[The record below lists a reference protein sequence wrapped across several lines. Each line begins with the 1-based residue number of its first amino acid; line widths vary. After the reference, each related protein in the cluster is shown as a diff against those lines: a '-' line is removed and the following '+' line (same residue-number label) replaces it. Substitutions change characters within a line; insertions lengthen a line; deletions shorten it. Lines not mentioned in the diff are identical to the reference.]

1 MRLSVVIISLILFF
15 GSVWAQDT
23 ISFQG
28 KRIPHITIQNA
39 KGNNY
44 NTAEMSNDGK
54 PFVVVFWKT
63 CCKPPI
69 KELSALNDLYEDWK
83 KETGVKI
90 YAVAIDD
97 ARSSKTVKPFVDGQ
111 SWEFEVLLDVNQD
124 LKRSMNVYG
133 VPHTFVLNGQ
143 GEIVGQK
150 LLYSEGDENDILEMI
165 RKTLP
170 IIKPK

>member
-1 MRLSVVIISLILFF
+1 M
-15 GSVWAQDT
+15 
-23 ISFQG
+23 
-28 KRIPHITIQNA
+28 
-39 KGNNY
+39 
-44 NTAEMSNDGK
+44 
-54 PFVVVFWKT
+54 
-63 CCKPPI
+63 
-69 KELSALNDLYEDWK
+69 
-83 KETGVKI
+83 KI

-150 LLYSEGDENDILEMI
+150 LLYSEGDENDIYEMI
-165 RKTLP
+165 LKAS
-170 IIKPK
+170 PKK

>member
-1 MRLSVVIISLILFF
+1 MRLTVVIVFLFLF
-15 GSVWAQDT
+15 PVFVLAQDT
-23 ISFQG
+23 TTFQG
-28 KRIPHITIQNA
+28 KRIPHVTIQNA

-54 PFVVVFWKT
+54 PFVIVFWKT

-97 ARSSKTVKPFVDGQ
+97 VRSSKTVKPFVDGQ

-124 LKRSMNVYG
+124 LKRSMNVNG

-150 LLYSEGDENDILEMI
+150 LLYSEGDENDIYNMI
-165 RKTLP
+165 LKASQ
-170 IIKPK
+170 KK

>member
-1 MRLSVVIISLILFF
+1 MRLNVAIISLILFPI
-15 GSVWAQDT
+15 SVWAQDT
-23 ISFQG
+23 ITIQG
-28 KRIPHITIQNA
+28 KRIPQVMIQNA

-44 NTAEMSNDGK
+44 NTEEMSNDGK

-63 CCKPPI
+63 CRKPPI

-150 LLYSEGDENDILEMI
+150 LLYSEGDENDIYEMI
-165 RKTLP
+165 LKAS
-170 IIKPK
+170 PKK

>member
-1 MRLSVVIISLILFF
+1 MRLNVAIIYLIIFPV
-15 GSVWAQDT
+15 SVWAQDT
-23 ISFQG
+23 ITFQG
-28 KRIPHITIQNA
+28 KRIPQVTIQDA

-63 CCKPPI
+63 CCKPPLR
-69 KELSALNDLYEDWK
+69 ELSALNAVYDDWK
-83 KETGVKI
+83 EQTGVKI
-90 YAVAIDD
+90 YAVSVDD
-97 ARSSKTVKPFVDGQ
+97 ARATNTVKPYVNGQ
-111 SWEFEVLLDVNQD
+111 GWEFDVLLDPNQT
-124 LKRSMNVYG
+124 LKRSMNVIG
-133 VPHTFVLNGQ
+133 LPHTFVLNGS

-150 LLYSEGDENDILEMI
+150 VLYAEGDENDILEMI

>member
-1 MRLSVVIISLILFF
+1 MRLNVAIISLIIFPV
-15 GSVWAQDT
+15 SVWAQDT
-23 ISFQG
+23 ITIQG
-28 KRIPHITIQNA
+28 KRIPDVSILDINGNPYQTIKMANE
-39 KGNNY
+39 GR
-44 NTAEMSNDGK
+44 

-63 CCKPPI
+63 CCKPPLR
-69 KELSALNDLYEDWK
+69 ELSALNDVYDDWK
-83 KETGVKI
+83 EQTGVKI

-133 VPHTFVLNGQ
+133 VPHTFVLNGS